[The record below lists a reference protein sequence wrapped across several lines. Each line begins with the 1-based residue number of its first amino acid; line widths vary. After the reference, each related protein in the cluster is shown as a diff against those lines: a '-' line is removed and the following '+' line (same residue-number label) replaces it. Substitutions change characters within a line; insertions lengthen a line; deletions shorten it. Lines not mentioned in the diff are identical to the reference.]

1 MYRAM
6 HAAVNALVSDDI
18 RLLARIDVREPHCRR
33 RAHRRVCENAPF
45 PKKHR
50 LRKKTRRPPD
60 PLRPLLPYRTAAKAS
75 SWRERPGHHLR
86 EGAKGLLHVAC
97 RSDHYVLGWDKVW
110 EDPPLPDP
118 FTRGSNFEPY
128 LVWPGV
134 SRNPHPGF
142 G

>member
-1 MYRAM
+1 MNEARTTTT
-6 HAAVNALVSDDI
+6 LGEG
-18 RLLARIDVREPHCRR
+18 LARLSLLVI
-33 RAHRRVCENAPF
+33 
-45 PKKHR
+45 
-50 LRKKTRRPPD
+50 LGTRGA
-60 PLRPLLPYRTAAKAS
+60 LRPLLPYRTAAKAS

-128 LVWPGV
+128 LVRPGV
-134 SRNPHPGF
+134 SRNLHPGF

>member
-1 MYRAM
+1 MCVYVTGLRSPGVAKKD
-6 HAAVNALVSDDI
+6 APPPGPSQTPTPLQDGCESLV
-18 RLLARIDVREPHCRR
+18 LVG
-33 RAHRRVCENAPF
+33 V
-45 PKKHR
+45 
-50 LRKKTRRPPD
+50 
-60 PLRPLLPYRTAAKAS
+60 
-75 SWRERPGHHLR
+75 RPGHHLR
-86 EGAKGLLHVAC
+86 EGAKGLLHVAS